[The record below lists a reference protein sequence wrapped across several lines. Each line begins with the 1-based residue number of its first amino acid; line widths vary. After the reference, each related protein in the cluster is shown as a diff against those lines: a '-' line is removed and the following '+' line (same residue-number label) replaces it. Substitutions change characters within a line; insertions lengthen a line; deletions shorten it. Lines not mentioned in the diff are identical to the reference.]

1 MKIGQIAN
9 FANYLV
15 PINSYLNFVKLQ
27 QCAVLKVVNG
37 ELELPC
43 LPHSPDLPPP
53 PSPRSEEH
61 QWTGRLEVGLKP
73 VLCVGVGIGNVDTE
87 AAIFTQDDQSGT
99 TLESL

>member
-1 MKIGQIAN
+1 M
-9 FANYLV
+9 
-15 PINSYLNFVKLQ
+15 
-27 QCAVLKVVNG
+27 LKVVDG
-37 ELELPC
+37 KLELPR

-53 PSPRSEEH
+53 PSPRSEKH
-61 QWTGRLEVGLKP
+61 QWTGRLEVGLEP